1 MHPYEAV
8 TVLDPT
14 LEGDEAI
21 DAQLSR
27 LVDVIVQGG
36 GELVNVD
43 KWGKRKL
50 AYEIDGHTEGYYA
63 VIDFRAPSN
72 LTAELER
79 IMRISGTVIRYLV
92 VRKDT

>member
-1 MHPYEAV
+1 VHPYEAV